1 MPGLETRPAGGLPRV
16 LLVNMPF
23 AAISTPSL
31 ALGLLKAELA
41 RAGVACDVLYLN
53 VLFAQMV
60 GWGAYG
66 VVERSSALLAGE
78 QMFARDLFGGRIP
91 PDRQYEAEVF
101 SLVEPRVQ
109 HELRHLRAHV
119 ASFLANCL
127 ERVSWGAYDIIG
139 FSSLFE
145 QNVPSLSLARRV
157 KERFPRSVIVFG
169 GANCEG
175 VMGLA
180 LHRCFPFVDY
190 VITGEADIAF
200 PRLVLR
206 LAGGGPVDGLRGVV
220 YRRDGVSV
228 DAGPPEKAV
237 DLDALPFPD
246 FGDYF
251 EILDRTGAPGTDRHV
266 VVETARGCWWGEK
279 AKCTFCGLNGESIAF
294 RAKSPERAVEEIVH
308 LVRSYRPRYVRT
320 VDNMM
325 APGYYDAFLPR
336 LAAANLGVGLFYEVR
351 PTLSKEQI
359 GALAKARVTS
369 VQAGIESLS
378 THILKLMRK
387 GTTALHNVEFLKQ
400 CRQAGVDVDW
410 NLLFGFPGEQ
420 VEDYERSLDLASLI
434 THLDAPSSV
443 GEIRLD
449 RFSPNFEQAEAR
461 GFTNVRP
468 WGLFKYVYPF
478 DRETLMDLVYYF
490 DCERRE
496 GFDDRDYLR
505 RIAEHVSGWKGR
517 HDHLLAQRAGGSLVI
532 DDSRP
537 AGLAR
542 QTVLRGIRKDVYEFC
557 DTRRSL
563 AQIETWLAESRGERI
578 GTKRL
583 RRLLDEFAAKR
594 LMVEEH
600 GWYLSLALFS
610 DDPVRETAQ
619 PRVMRKSGSRNRR
632 ATARKRTA
640 AWSGCARAVR
650 CAGHPAPSR
659 PAAGVR

>member
-1 MPGLETRPAGGLPRV
+1 MPGLETHPAGSRPRV

-23 AAISTPSL
+23 ATISTPSL

-60 GWGAYG
+60 GWSAYG
-66 VVERSSALLAGE
+66 AVERSSALLAGE
-78 QMFARDLFGGRIP
+78 QMFAHDLFGSRIP
-91 PDRQYEAEVF
+91 PDEEYEAEV
-101 SLVEPRVQ
+101 LGRVEPQIQ

-127 ERVSWGAYDIIG
+127 ERVLWDAYDIIG
-139 FSSLFE
+139 FSSVFE

-157 KERFPRSVIVFG
+157 KERSPRSVIVFG

-200 PRLVLR
+200 PQLVLR
-206 LAGGGPVDGLRGVV
+206 LRNGDSVDSLRGVV
-220 YRRDGVSV
+220 YRRGGASIDT
-228 DAGPPEKAV
+228 GPPEKAA

-246 FGDYF
+246 FADYF
-251 EILDRTGAPGTDRHV
+251 EILDRAGAPPGAERHV
-266 VVETARGCWWGEK
+266 VLETARGCWWGEK

-294 RAKSPERAVEEIVH
+294 RAKSPERAVEEIAH

-325 APGYYDAFLPR
+325 APSYYDAFLPR
-336 LAAANLGVGLFYEVR
+336 LAAANLGVDLFYEVR

-359 GALAKARVTS
+359 GALAGARVTS

-378 THILKLMRK
+378 THMLKLMRK
-387 GTTALHNVEFLKQ
+387 GTTALRNIEFLKQ
-400 CRQAGVDVDW
+400 CRQAGVYVDW
-410 NLLFGFPGEQ
+410 NLLFGFPGAQ
-420 VEDYERSLDLASLI
+420 VEDYASTLDLASLI

-449 RFSPNFEQAEAR
+449 RFSPNFEQAEER
-461 GFTNVRP
+461 GFTHVRP
-468 WGLFKYVYPF
+468 WSLFTYVYPF
-478 DRETLMDLVYYF
+478 GRETLMDLVYYF

-496 GFDDRDYLR
+496 APGEHDYLR

-517 HDHLLAQRAGGSLVI
+517 NDHLLAQRADGSLVI

-542 QTVLRGIRKDVYEFC
+542 QTVLTGLRKDIYEYC
-557 DTRRSL
+557 DTRRTL
-563 AQIETWLAESRGERI
+563 AQIEAWLVERRGTRV
-578 GTKRL
+578 GAKKLRL
-583 RRLLDEFAAKR
+583 VLDEFRAKR

-600 GWYLSLALFS
+600 GWYLSLALLS
-610 DDPVRETAQ
+610 DDPVPATAQ
-619 PRVMRKSGSRNRR
+619 RPVRIRLTATIPRR
-632 ATARKRTA
+632 
-640 AWSGCARAVR
+640 
-650 CAGHPAPSR
+650 
-659 PAAGVR
+659 

>member
-1 MPGLETRPAGGLPRV
+1 MAGVDTRPAGHQPRV

-60 GWGAYG
+60 GWSAYG

-78 QMFARDLFGGRIP
+78 QMFAHDLFGSLIP
-91 PDRQYEAEVF
+91 PDQEYEAEV
-101 SLVEPRVQ
+101 LGRVEPRVQ
-109 HELRHLRAHV
+109 RELRALRAHV
-119 ASFLANCL
+119 GSFLANCL
-127 ERVSWGAYDIIG
+127 ARVSWDAYDVIG
-139 FSSLFE
+139 FSSVFE

-190 VITGEADIAF
+190 VVTGEADIAF
-200 PRLVLR
+200 PQLVLR
-206 LAGGGPVDGLRGVV
+206 LAGGDRVDNLRGVV
-220 YRRDGVSV
+220 SRRGDLSV
-228 DAGPPEKAV
+228 DNGPPDKVV

-251 EILDRTGAPGTDRHV
+251 EILDRTGAPPGADRHV

-294 RAKSPERAVEEIVH
+294 RAKSPGRAVEEIVH
-308 LVRSYRPRYVRT
+308 LVRSHRPRYVRT

-325 APGYYDAFLPR
+325 APSYYDAFLPR
-336 LAAANLGVGLFYEVR
+336 LAAANLGVDLFYEVR

-359 GALAKARVTS
+359 VALAGARVTS

-378 THILKLMRK
+378 TPILKLMRK
-387 GTTALHNVEFLKQ
+387 GTTALRNIEFLKQ
-400 CRQAGVDVDW
+400 CRQAGVYVDW
-410 NLLFGFPGEQ
+410 NLLFGFPGER
-420 VEDYERSLDLASLI
+420 VEDYARSLDLASLI

-468 WGLFKYVYPF
+468 WRLFKYVYPF
-478 DRETLMDLVYYF
+478 DRDALMDLVYYF
-490 DCERRE
+490 DCDRRE
-496 GFDDRDYLR
+496 DFDDHDHLR
-505 RIAEHVSGWKGR
+505 RLAEHVAGWKQR
-517 HDHLLAQRAGGSLVI
+517 NDRLLAQRADGSIVI
-532 DDSRP
+532 HDSRP

-542 QTVLRGIRKDVYEFC
+542 QTLLRGIRRDIYEVLRHKKNAGA
-557 DTRRSL
+557 DRSV
-563 AQIETWLAESRGERI
+563 ARGEPGRQ
-578 GTKRL
+578 GRH
-583 RRLLDEFAAKR
+583 EQA
-594 LMVEEH
+594 
-600 GWYLSLALFS
+600 
-610 DDPVRETAQ
+610 
-619 PRVMRKSGSRNRR
+619 SR
-632 ATARKRTA
+632 
-640 AWSGCARAVR
+640 
-650 CAGHPAPSR
+650 
-659 PAAGVR
+659 AAG

>member
-1 MPGLETRPAGGLPRV
+1 MPGLETRAAGSPPRV

-60 GWGAYG
+60 GWSAYG
-66 VVERSSALLAGE
+66 VVEQSSALLAGE
-78 QMFARDLFGGRIP
+78 QMFAHDLFGGRIP
-91 PDRQYEAEVF
+91 PDQQYEAEVL
-101 SLVEPRVQ
+101 SQVEPRVQ

-119 ASFLANCL
+119 ASFLVNCL
-127 ERVSWGAYDIIG
+127 ERVSWSAYDIIG
-139 FSSLFE
+139 FSSVFE

-157 KERFPRSVIVFG
+157 KERFPQSVIVLG

-206 LAGGGPVDGLRGVV
+206 LAGGGPVDGVRGVV
-220 YRRDGVSV
+220 YRRGGVSV
-228 DAGPPEKAV
+228 DSGPPEKAA

-251 EILDRTGAPGTDRHV
+251 EILDRTGAPEADRHV

-294 RAKSPERAVEEIVH
+294 RAKSPERAVEEVAH

-325 APGYYDAFLPR
+325 APSYYDAFLPR
-336 LAAANLGVGLFYEVR
+336 LAAANLGVDLFYEVR
-351 PTLSKEQI
+351 PTLSREEI
-359 GALAKARVTS
+359 GALAEARVTS

-387 GTTALHNVEFLKQ
+387 GTTALRNVEFLKH
-400 CRQAGVDVDW
+400 CRQAGVYVDW
-410 NLLFGFPGEQ
+410 NLLFGFPGER
-420 VEDYERSLDLASLI
+420 VEDYERSLELASLI

-461 GFTNVRP
+461 GFMNVRP
-468 WGLFKYVYPF
+468 WSLFRYVYPF

-496 GFDDRDYLR
+496 ALDDHGYLR
-505 RIAEHVSGWKGR
+505 RIAEHVAGWKHR
-517 HDHLLAQRAGGSLVI
+517 HDRLFAQRVDGSLVVH
-532 DDSRP
+532 DSRP

-542 QTVLRGIRKDVYEFC
+542 QTVLKGVRRDIYEYC
-557 DTRRSL
+557 GSRRTL
-563 AQIETWLAESRGERI
+563 EQIEAWLAESRGERV
-578 GTKRL
+578 GTKKL
-583 RRLLDEFAAKR
+583 RLLLNEFGAKR
-594 LMVEEH
+594 LMIEEH
-600 GWYLSLALFS
+600 GWYLSLALLS
-610 DDPVRETAQ
+610 DDPVQ
-619 PRVMRKSGSRNRR
+619 PGPGNPASRVSSRL
-632 ATARKRTA
+632 RTMA
-640 AWSGCARAVR
+640 A
-650 CAGHPAPSR
+650 SR
-659 PAAGVR
+659 DGTSD